1 MPLLKRWSEETYVL
15 MRIVMG
21 FMLTCHGVQKL
32 FGLLEGHGNPHGLLL
47 VAGVIEFAG
56 GLLIAVGLLASPA
69 ALIAAGEMAFAYFL
83 VHARMSFWPIL
94 NDGEIVVANCFVFLY
109 IAARGS
115 GVLSLDSLFAAR
127 QPH

>member
-1 MPLLKRWSEETYVL
+1 MALLERWTEETYVL
-15 MRIVMG
+15 LRVMMG

-32 FGLLEGHGNPHGLLL
+32 FVLLEGHGHPHGLLL
-47 VAGVIEFAG
+47 LAGVIEFAG
-56 GLLIAVGLLASPA
+56 GLLIALGLLASPV

-115 GVLSLDSLFAAR
+115 GTLSLDSVLAR
-127 QPH
+127 QSH

>member
-1 MPLLKRWSEETYVL
+1 MPLLERWSEETYAL

-32 FGLLEGHGNPHGLLL
+32 FGLLEGHGHPHGLLL
-47 VAGVIEFAG
+47 LAGVIEFVG
-56 GLLIAVGLLASPA
+56 GLLITSGLLASPA
-69 ALIAAGEMAFAYFL
+69 ALLAAGEMAFAYFL

-115 GVLSLDSLFAAR
+115 GVLSLDSVFAAHS
-127 QPH
+127 Q

>member
-1 MPLLKRWSEETYVL
+1 MALLERWTEETYVL
-15 MRIVMG
+15 LRVMMG

-32 FGLLEGHGNPHGLLL
+32 FGLLEGHGHPHGLLL
-47 VAGVIEFAG
+47 LAGVIEFAG
-56 GLLIAVGLLASPA
+56 GLLIALGLLASPV

-115 GVLSLDSLFAAR
+115 GTLSLDSVLAAR
-127 QPH
+127 QSH